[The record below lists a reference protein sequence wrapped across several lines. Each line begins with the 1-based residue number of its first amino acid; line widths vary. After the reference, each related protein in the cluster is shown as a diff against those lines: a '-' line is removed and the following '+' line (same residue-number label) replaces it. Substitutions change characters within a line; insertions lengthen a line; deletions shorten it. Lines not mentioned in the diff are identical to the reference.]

1 MTYKKVQNNYKP
13 AYLINEKNGITFDQI
28 YSSTKTFLFRNLKT
42 CTLRE
47 MKAIWLLNNPIS
59 LSLSLSLTH
68 SLSPLVIFTK
78 FSVNRRKSL
87 NWTKE
92 IGNFSIDIFK
102 IVINRFL
109 RKPKCRVFGIRR
121 VRWLRI
127 QLLSCTVKELKSVQ
141 FCIARGYERQRR
153 ARNATTTMQTLPLA
167 TAIVRGIM
175 SR

>member
-1 MTYKKVQNNYKP
+1 MKRKESPSTK
-13 AYLINEKNGITFDQI
+13 I
-28 YSSTKTFLFRNLKT
+28 YSSTIKSYT
-42 CTLRE
+42 
-47 MKAIWLLNNPIS
+47 KAIWLLNEPIS
-59 LSLSLSLTH
+59 LSYSLT
-68 SLSPLVIFTK
+68 LSFGNFHEI
-78 FSVNRRKSL
+78 NRRKSL

-92 IGNFSIDIFK
+92 IGKFPTDIFK
-102 IVINRFL
+102 IVINHFL
-109 RKPKCRVFGIRR
+109 RKANRVFGIRR

-127 QLLSCTVKELKSVQ
+127 QLLLWTVKELKSVQ

>member
-1 MTYKKVQNNYKP
+1 MKRKESPSTK
-13 AYLINEKNGITFDQI
+13 I
-28 YSSTKTFLFRNLKT
+28 YSSNYKKLYESYMTFERT
-42 CTLRE
+42 H
-47 MKAIWLLNNPIS
+47 
-59 LSLSLSLTH
+59 LSLSYSLT
-68 SLSPLVIFTK
+68 LSFGNFHEI
-78 FSVNRRKSL
+78 NRRKSL

-92 IGNFSIDIFK
+92 IGKFPTDIFK
-102 IVINRFL
+102 IVINHFL
-109 RKPKCRVFGIRR
+109 RKANRVFGIRR

-127 QLLSCTVKELKSVQ
+127 QLLLWTVKELKSVQ